1 MLFTQNFKKPETK
14 ATRTTDVDEFDDPTI
29 PEEEK
34 MRLAN
39 QKRSENT
46 HEDDSLDK
54 QPAPPNPHDKL
65 SLAYLTN
72 LVTAIAKKVNSLSDD
87 MLDLKT
93 AVNLQQSNIA
103 NFTEITKN
111 NYHNI
116 ERMEKEMQNFFDVKI
131 ATETTQ
137 KILEAMKIKWD
148 LTYSPLTQEDV
159 CRQMETSPFKE
170 EYTILNNIISEISQL
185 KMTVEN
191 KMEDLQKNPGSSE
204 YQDLYVLGQTLERIF
219 NVWPPKLKYFAANKD
234 RSIEIQMEE
243 ALRIDISAAL
253 SEAEAEK
260 QIEEIMK

>member
-1 MLFTQNFKKPETK
+1 MLFTQNFKRPETET
-14 ATRTTDVDEFDDPTI
+14 TRATDVDEFDDPTI

-39 QKRSENT
+39 QKRSENN
-46 HEDDSLDK
+46 EDDSLGK
-54 QPAPPNPHDKL
+54 QPAPPNPHDK
-65 SLAYLTN
+65 LAYLTN

-137 KILEAMKIKWD
+137 KILEAKMGFN
-148 LTYSPLTQEDV
+148 LQSTYTRR
-159 CRQMETSPFKE
+159 C
-170 EYTILNNIISEISQL
+170 
-185 KMTVEN
+185 
-191 KMEDLQKNPGSSE
+191 LQTNG
-204 YQDLYVLGQTLERIF
+204 
-219 NVWPPKLKYFAANKD
+219 NVP
-234 RSIEIQMEE
+234 I
-243 ALRIDISAAL
+243 
-253 SEAEAEK
+253 
-260 QIEEIMK
+260 

>member
-34 MRLAN
+34 MELAN

-46 HEDDSLDK
+46 YEDDSLDK
-54 QPAPPNPHDKL
+54 QPAPPNPHDK
-65 SLAYLTN
+65 LAYLTN

-87 MLDLKT
+87 MLDFKT

-137 KILEAMKIKWD
+137 KILE
-148 LTYSPLTQEDV
+148 
-159 CRQMETSPFKE
+159 
-170 EYTILNNIISEISQL
+170 
-185 KMTVEN
+185 
-191 KMEDLQKNPGSSE
+191 
-204 YQDLYVLGQTLERIF
+204 
-219 NVWPPKLKYFAANKD
+219 
-234 RSIEIQMEE
+234 
-243 ALRIDISAAL
+243 L
-253 SEAEAEK
+253 SL
-260 QIEEIMK
+260 IHI

>member
-34 MRLAN
+34 MELAN
-39 QKRSENT
+39 QKRSENAY
-46 HEDDSLDK
+46 EDDSLDK
-54 QPAPPNPHDKL
+54 QPAPPYPHDKL
-65 SLAYLTN
+65 SLVYLTN

>member
-1 MLFTQNFKKPETK
+1 MLFTQNFKRPETET
-14 ATRTTDVDEFDDPTI
+14 TRATDVDEFDDPTI

-46 HEDDSLDK
+46 HKDYSLDK
-54 QPAPPNPHDKL
+54 QSAPAPHDKL

-72 LVTAIAKKVNSLSDD
+72 LMTAIAKKVNSLSDD

-170 EYTILNNIISEISQL
+170 EYTI
-185 KMTVEN
+185 
-191 KMEDLQKNPGSSE
+191 
-204 YQDLYVLGQTLERIF
+204 
-219 NVWPPKLKYFAANKD
+219 
-234 RSIEIQMEE
+234 
-243 ALRIDISAAL
+243 
-253 SEAEAEK
+253 
-260 QIEEIMK
+260 